1 MAPRECL
8 LMTLDCVPHQV
19 RLATWQR
26 RAELAEEQ
34 ATALS
39 EQVRRWEGSA
49 AEVEIEVEI
58 ERALL
63 REAVSDAD
71 ALAAAAVETVEALK
85 AELAAAYRGAVRAQ
99 SELKFLSERMEAAAA
114 EKAALAE
121 ATAQAAAA
129 WDGEKR
135 QLLEAFD
142 EKHRKLLEAFD
153 EKQRLYQTERC
164 TERSMLRVA
173 VLEAEEET
181 ERALSPLSAARQA
194 AKTAEARAAE
204 AERRAAAAKE
214 ELRTGLSPLT
224 KARLAAA
231 AAGVLD
237 DNVNQTLFTTANKIL
252 QGQLQQARLDI
263 RSLSPPTRRRAA
275 SSSAFPL
282 SPPSRRR
289 AASSSPPPRRE
300 SGAAARESK
309 AESRAAH
316 EAAASG
322 IREAK
327 QELDGALAAVQR
339 LLDGADLEKSEA
351 AAERAAWRTEACA
364 ERATW
369 RTALASAE
377 AEAAGTAAAL
387 QCARAEAARAGVERM
402 RSSLAEQSE
411 RAVVGA
417 VLGTALR
424 DADRLVTAAE
434 RKLGD
439 ETAHQALMTS

>member
-1 MAPRECL
+1 MQVLTMAP
-8 LMTLDCVPHQV
+8 PSPQV

-26 RAELAEEQ
+26 RAALAEEQ
-34 ATALS
+34 ATTLA
-39 EQVRRWEGSA
+39 EQVQQWAGSA
-49 AEVEIEVEI
+49 AELEI

-71 ALAAAAVETVEALK
+71 ALAAAAVETIEALK

-99 SELKFLSERMEAAAA
+99 SELKCLSERMEAAAA

-121 ATAQAAAA
+121 ATAEAAAA

-135 QLLEAFD
+135 QLFEAFD

-153 EKQRLYQTERC
+153 EKQRLHQ

-194 AKTAEARAAE
+194 AKTAEARAAK

-214 ELRTGLSPLT
+214 ELRIGLSPLS
-224 KARLAAA
+224 KARRAAA

-237 DNVNQTLFTTANKIL
+237 DNVNKTLFTTANEIIE
-252 QGQLQQARLDI
+252 GHLQQARLDI
-263 RSLSPPTRRRAA
+263 GSLSPPTRRRASS

-282 SPPSRRR
+282 PPPSRRR
-289 AASSSPPPRRE
+289 ASSSSPPPRRK
-300 SGAAARESK
+300 SGTAARESR

-322 IREAK
+322 ILEAK
-327 QELDGALAAVQR
+327 QELDGALAAVQH

-402 RSSLAEQSE
+402 RSSLAEQAE

-417 VLGTALR
+417 TLGAALR

-439 ETAHQALMTS
+439 ETAHRALMASSDDLL